1 MYQQDAESASGRL
14 LEAAQR
20 YRDQDFALTPTKGKD
35 AFVSGW
41 QCSGTPAEDDVKYW
55 GNGCAYG
62 IGLVLGEASGGL
74 VDIDRDCDL
83 PNRIDKMFLPD
94 TLMSGRAKRPYTVG
108 DGDNSRSQGAG
119 LATPLSLTLKEPF
132 AAPLKVPL
140 LIHSISAALSVAW
153 GPAQGSPG
161 FPP

>member
-1 MYQQDAESASGRL
+1 MKSRESQH
-14 LEAAQR
+14 LEAARR
-20 YRDQDFALTPTKGKD
+20 YREQGFALTPTKGKD
-35 AFVSGW
+35 AFVPGW
-41 QCSGTPAEDDVKYW
+41 QDSGTPPEADKEYW
-55 GNGCAYG
+55 GNGRALN
-62 IGLVLGEASGGL
+62 IGLVLGKASGGL
-74 VDIDRDCDL
+74 ADIDRDCD
-83 PNRIDKMFLPD
+83 PPKRIDKMFLPD

-153 GPAQGSPG
+153 GPAQGAPLV
-161 FPP
+161 PP